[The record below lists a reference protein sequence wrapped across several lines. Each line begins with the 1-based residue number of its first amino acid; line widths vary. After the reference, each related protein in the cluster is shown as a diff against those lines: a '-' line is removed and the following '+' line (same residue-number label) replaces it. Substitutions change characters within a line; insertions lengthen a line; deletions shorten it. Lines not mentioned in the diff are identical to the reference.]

1 MQKGSVIESIENW
14 VQTFG
19 VAVSELLDRRA
30 FWCPETDGLL
40 ARPTAI
46 PPEGLRDYLM
56 EGKEEYLTGQRY
68 NRTGFGSRRWQGHLM
83 KADFPA

>member
-30 FWCPETDGLL
+30 FWCPEHH
-40 ARPTAI
+40 A
-46 PPEGLRDYLM
+46 
-56 EGKEEYLTGQRY
+56 GK
-68 NRTGFGSRRWQGHLM
+68 RTG
-83 KADFPA
+83 

>member
-56 EGKEEYLTGQRY
+56 EGKVGIPDRAA
-68 NRTGFGSRRWQGHLM
+68 F
-83 KADFPA
+83 